1 MNNKKDILNMML
13 EAIDNETLF
22 KGVHKVNLNDITDE
36 DLEATNNEIKKRRK
50 ANEELYSKSV
60 KFLKSKVKRG

>member
-1 MNNKKDILNMML
+1 MNNKKDILDMML

-22 KGVHKVNLNDITDE
+22 KGVHKVDWNDITDE
-36 DLEATNNEIKKRRK
+36 DLEATNNDIKKRRK
-50 ANEELYSKSV
+50 ENEELYSKSV